1 MMVGGWG
8 IKYVAQH
15 TPRYRAKSLSVSGG
29 NALGMPDCASPTC
42 QSSTKEDIM
51 KLTKGQLEARK
62 KRRYRNKPVKLYW
75 RLWLRNFRKEYNYG

>member
-1 MMVGGWG
+1 
-8 IKYVAQH
+8 
-15 TPRYRAKSLSVSGG
+15 
-29 NALGMPDCASPTC
+29 
-42 QSSTKEDIM
+42 M